1 MPSTMAAV
9 LYLLG
14 ITYYG
19 TETGYNGPRSAGDF
33 YYWLLLIP
41 LLPYYFSLLKDFA
54 KSNFTYLLNWL
65 LPISIII
72 NLGSIADEDP
82 QWLFATY
89 FMLFGLYYFIGKNV
103 PQFHNSLQNNGYRAL
118 GSLGMVV
125 LLTILSFHFIWK
137 EMANE
142 AIEFGSLEAITTLL
156 LLLVLSFL
164 IFRITIPKIEWPI
177 FDPSPFIPIVYL
189 ILFIAFRLSPVFSVV
204 IINVIL
210 FLLALYTIRRAM
222 QLQHLGLLNY
232 GLLMITALIIC
243 RFFDTNI
250 SFILRGLLFVIIG
263 IGFFITNYRLIKT
276 SR

>member
-1 MPSTMAAV
+1 MALKRATTDQTQWRIFTT
-9 LYLLG
+9 G
-14 ITYYG
+14 CYYC
-19 TETGYNGPRSAGDF
+19 
-33 YYWLLLIP
+33 P
-41 LLPYYFSLLKDFA
+41 LLPYYFSLIKNST

-65 LPISIII
+65 VPISIII
-72 NLGSIADEDP
+72 NLGSIADENP

-89 FMLFGLYYFIGKNV
+89 FILFGLYYFIGKNV
-103 PQFHNSLQNNGYRAL
+103 PQFHNSLQNNGYRASGIDL
-118 GSLGMVV
+118 GTVV

-137 EMANE
+137 EIADE
-142 AIEFGSLEAITTLL
+142 AIEFGSSEAIITLI
-156 LLLVLSFL
+156 LLLVLGYL
-164 IFRITIPKIEWPI
+164 IFRFTIPKLKGPI
-177 FDPSPFIPIVYL
+177 FDPSPFIPVIFL
-189 ILFIAFRLSPVFSVV
+189 ILFIALRSAPVLSVV
-204 IINVIL
+204 VVNLIL

-222 QLQHLGLLNY
+222 QIQHLGLLNY